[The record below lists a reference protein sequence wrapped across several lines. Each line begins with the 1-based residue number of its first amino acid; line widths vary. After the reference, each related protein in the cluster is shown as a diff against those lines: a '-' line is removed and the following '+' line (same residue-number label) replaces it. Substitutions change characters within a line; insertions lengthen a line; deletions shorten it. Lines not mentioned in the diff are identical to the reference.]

1 MALNGS
7 DGAWTCLFVHLTAAT
22 YVCFRGDVHTRAR
35 VDIVIILPDHHNLLS
50 LVVMMIA
57 GLLAH
62 SHADTR
68 NGSPWEEHLQK
79 PLYAAPRSTPL
90 KGNKHASTCEFNKR
104 EKWESAPDFTALDG
118 APWWSM
124 TETRLGWKRRRGLL
138 SFWVKG
144 SVRV

>member
-7 DGAWTCLFVHLTAAT
+7 DGAWTCLFVHFTGAA
-22 YVCFRGDVHTRAR
+22 YVCFRGDVRTRAR
-35 VDIVIILPDHHNLLS
+35 VDIVIILHHHHNLLS

-57 GLLAH
+57 GLLAS
-62 SHADTR
+62 SHTDTR

-79 PLYAAPRSTPL
+79 NSMCSKVNTSEREQTRF
-90 KGNKHASTCEFNKR
+90 HMWIRQR
-104 EKWESAPDFTALDG
+104 EKWKSAPDFTALGG

-138 SFWVKG
+138 SFWVNG
-144 SVRV
+144 SVRD